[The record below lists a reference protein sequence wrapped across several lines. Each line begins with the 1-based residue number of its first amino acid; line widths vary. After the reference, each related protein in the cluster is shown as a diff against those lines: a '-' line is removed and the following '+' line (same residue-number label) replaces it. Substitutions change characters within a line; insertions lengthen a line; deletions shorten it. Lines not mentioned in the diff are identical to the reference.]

1 MLLFVCLFEKNKEE
15 KDEEEIEWNVFL
27 IDLIDSISVV
37 IEYRVKYIDI
47 HIGEFIISHRNI
59 ID

>member
-37 IEYRVKYIDI
+37 IELRGKYIDI
-47 HIGEFIISHRNI
+47 HIGEFIISQRNI
-59 ID
+59 VD